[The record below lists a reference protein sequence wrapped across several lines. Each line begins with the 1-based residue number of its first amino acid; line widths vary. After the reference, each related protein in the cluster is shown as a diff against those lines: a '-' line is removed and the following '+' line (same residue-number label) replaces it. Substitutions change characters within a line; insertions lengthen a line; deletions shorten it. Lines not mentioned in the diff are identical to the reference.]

1 MNNLS
6 IFQFEG
12 STSVRVIDQ
21 IGQPWFVAKDVCDVL
36 GIQNSRDM
44 IAKQLDSD
52 EVEKTYITDSLGRQQ
67 ETHIISESG
76 LYALII
82 RSNKPNAR
90 KFRKWITSEVL
101 PAIRKTGQYVAPV
114 NNLPS
119 SEVLMATL
127 YTEMEKRMKAEAEAE
142 EYKKNLRRIAMA
154 SSLSFGE
161 VSDMTGLPKD
171 IVVAAHCKSSK
182 RSHAPQYARYIQL
195 VLPMQEIVDECRRQ
209 IGII

>member
-12 STSVRVIDQ
+12 STSVRVVDQ
-21 IGQPWFVAKDVCDVL
+21 SGQPWFVAKDVCDVL
-36 GIQNSRDM
+36 GIQQAVRAVEN
-44 IAKQLDSD
+44 LDSD
-52 EVEKTYITDSLGRQQ
+52 EVSKAHVTDSLNRQQ
-67 ETHIISESG
+67 ETYLISESG

-90 KFRKWITSEVL
+90 KFRKWITSEVI

-127 YTEMEKRMKAEAEAE
+127 YTEMERRMKAEAEAE
-142 EYKKNLRRIAMA
+142 EYKKNLRRIALA

-161 VSDMTGLPKD
+161 VSNMTGLPKD

-182 RSHAPQYARYIQL
+182 RSHAPQYVRYIQL